1 MDWKTMKEIIDEMVE
16 VKVKVKELEIEV
28 MKLREDKEKLK
39 EEIGKL
45 NEEKDNH
52 LEFYRK
58 IRSDVVS
65 EHIDIDNMVNEVLT
79 NDVIDNVEEI
89 KTVIVED
96 TEENKRK
103 TYMRNYMKEK
113 RKSDKDAKKL
123 KSK

>member
-65 EHIDIDNMVNEVLT
+65 EHIDIDNMVNEALT

-113 RKSDKDAKKL
+113 RKSDKDAK
-123 KSK
+123 